1 MSDFIVSARKYR
13 PATFASVVGQKHITS
28 TLKNAIE
35 RAQLAHAYLFCGPRG
50 VGKTTCARIFAK
62 AINCLSP
69 NGAEACNEC
78 ESCRSFNEGRSL
90 NIHELDAASNNSVE
104 DIRTLIEQVRIIP
117 QVGRYSVFIIDE
129 VHMLSAAA
137 FNAFLKTLEEPPAHA
152 IFILATTEKHKII
165 PTILSRCQIYDFNR
179 IRVEDS
185 VEYLKYIAS
194 QEGISADE
202 ESLNLIAQKADGGMR
217 DALSMFD
224 KAVSFCGTAL
234 DYRNVA
240 QTLNVLDY
248 DTYFSVTEMLL
259 AGNYVDVLVAFDSV
273 LSKGFSGQTFMSGM
287 NRHMRDLLMARQ
299 PDTLRLIEMTGTLL
313 ERYRTQAGACNVEFL
328 FGAISIL
335 TELDGKIRQSSNQ
348 RLLVELGLMKIAG
361 LGQKKNDDLTSSGEY
376 SLPALSPRTAA
387 GAAATPTAAARP
399 APQQSAS
406 TVQAQT
412 VSAAGQTTPG
422 TPQSGA
428 GATVQA
434 AVRPEAGQT
443 AVRPDAGQAA
453 TPPAAGQT
461 APAAGQTAPSAVQP
475 GAGQTGQG
483 TVRPEAGP
491 TASAGIPQVSGF
503 SVRGAAMQTP
513 GPQAAEVSA
522 QDNAPQAAAIGQ
534 TIPGGAANPAAQGGM
549 ANPAMQSGTPNPTA
563 QGGAANPAAQGGAAV
578 PAVLGGTPHPTAQGG
593 AAVPAVQTAGGT
605 TAETAPQPA
614 PAKPAV
620 QTAPAPAR
628 RPLISGAS
636 LSELLASA
644 GSDPDEELSDG
655 ETPDEAEV
663 VTVDPECAEKLEH
676 ARSRILNLIKEKRP
690 RFVPAF
696 ELMTFRDNTI
706 SVSVPTSEL
715 REEILRSKTGMLMRI
730 AELAGI
736 EGMIELEVIVNE
748 EIRAV
753 RPIKLEDRVR
763 YITEKNPLVAELR
776 KALDLEVE

>member
-13 PATFASVVGQKHITS
+13 PATFSSVVGQKHITS

-35 RAQLAHAYLFCGPRG
+35 RGQLAHAYLFCGPRG

-62 AINCLSP
+62 AINCLHP
-69 NGAEACNEC
+69 EGAEACNTC
-78 ESCRSFNEGRSL
+78 ESCRSFNDGRSL

-104 DIRTLIEQVRIIP
+104 DIRSLIEQVRIIP

-179 IRVEDS
+179 IRVEDG

-194 QEGISADE
+194 QEGIAADE

-224 KAVSFCGTAL
+224 KAVSFCGKAL

-248 DTYFSVTEMLL
+248 DTYFGVTEMLL
-259 AGNYVDVLVAFDSV
+259 AGNYVDTLVTFDSV
-273 LSKGFSGQTFMSGM
+273 LSRGFSGQTFMAGL
-287 NRHMRDLLMARQ
+287 NRHMRDLLMAKR
-299 PDTLRLIEMTGTLL
+299 PETLRLIEMTGTLL
-313 ERYRTQAGACNVEFL
+313 ERYRTQAGACDVEFL
-328 FGAISIL
+328 FGAISCL

-348 RLLVELGLMKIAG
+348 RLFVELGLMKIAG
-361 LGQKKNDDLTSSGEY
+361 LGQKKNDSLTSSGEY
-376 SLPALSPRTAA
+376 PLPTLTPRTAGPA
-387 GAAATPTAAARP
+387 SAAAP
-399 APQQSAS
+399 A
-406 TVQAQT
+406 
-412 VSAAGQTTPG
+412 AAGQP
-422 TPQSGA
+422 
-428 GATVQA
+428 ATA
-434 AVRPEAGQT
+434 T
-443 AVRPDAGQAA
+443 A
-453 TPPAAGQT
+453 
-461 APAAGQTAPSAVQP
+461 
-475 GAGQTGQG
+475 
-483 TVRPEAGP
+483 
-491 TASAGIPQVSGF
+491 
-503 SVRGAAMQTP
+503 
-513 GPQAAEVSA
+513 QAAEVSA
-522 QDNAPQAAAIGQ
+522 TGNPATNAPAANASG
-534 TIPGGAANPAAQGGM
+534 NPAAPAAATAQPAGVSATG
-549 ANPAMQSGTPNPTA
+549 NPATNAPAASASGNPGAPAAATAQPAAQAAGAATAPPSAATSAAMPAASPAGRPAAGTSAGPTA
-563 QGGAANPAAQGGAAV
+563 QGTLPA
-578 PAVLGGTPHPTAQGG
+578 
-593 AAVPAVQTAGGT
+593 
-605 TAETAPQPA
+605 QPA
-614 PAKPAV
+614 PGMK
-620 QTAPAPAR
+620 R

-644 GSDPDEELSDG
+644 GGDPDEELSDG
-655 ETPDEAEV
+655 ETPDEPE
-663 VTVDPECAEKLEH
+663 TVRIDPDCAEKLEH
-676 ARSRILNLIKEKRP
+676 ARGRILNLIKEKRP

-706 SVSVPTSEL
+706 SVSVPTTEL

-736 EGMIELEVIVNE
+736 EGMIELEVTVNE
-748 EIRAV
+748 EIRAA

>member
-1 MSDFIVSARKYR
+1 M
-13 PATFASVVGQKHITS
+13 
-28 TLKNAIE
+28 
-35 RAQLAHAYLFCGPRG
+35 
-50 VGKTTCARIFAK
+50 
-62 AINCLSP
+62 
-69 NGAEACNEC
+69 
-78 ESCRSFNEGRSL
+78 

-179 IRVEDS
+179 IRVEDG

-194 QEGISADE
+194 QEGIAADE

-224 KAVSFCGTAL
+224 KAVSFCGKAL

-248 DTYFSVTEMLL
+248 DTYFGVTEMLL
-259 AGNYVDVLVAFDSV
+259 AGNYVDTLVTFDSV
-273 LSKGFSGQTFMSGM
+273 LSRGFSGQTFMAGL
-287 NRHMRDLLMARQ
+287 NRHMRDLLMAKR
-299 PDTLRLIEMTGTLL
+299 PETLRLIEMTGTLL
-313 ERYRTQAGACNVEFL
+313 ERYRTQAGACDVEFL
-328 FGAISIL
+328 FGAISCL

-361 LGQKKNDDLTSSGEY
+361 LGQKKNDSLTSSGEY
-376 SLPALSPRTAA
+376 PLPTHTPRTAGSAPAAAPAAAGQPAPRPAANASGNPAAPAAATAQPAGGSATGNPATNAPATSASGNPAAPASATAQPAAQAA
-387 GAAATPTAAARP
+387 GAATAP
-399 APQQSAS
+399 P
-406 TVQAQT
+406 
-412 VSAAGQTTPG
+412 SAATSAAMPAAS
-422 TPQSGA
+422 PA
-428 GATVQA
+428 G
-434 AVRPEAGQT
+434 R
-443 AVRPDAGQAA
+443 
-453 TPPAAGQT
+453 PAAGT
-461 APAAGQTAPSAVQP
+461 S
-475 GAGQTGQG
+475 
-483 TVRPEAGP
+483 AGP
-491 TASAGIPQVSGF
+491 TAQG
-503 SVRGAAMQTP
+503 TL
-513 GPQAAEVSA
+513 
-522 QDNAPQAAAIGQ
+522 
-534 TIPGGAANPAAQGGM
+534 PA
-549 ANPAMQSGTPNPTA
+549 
-563 QGGAANPAAQGGAAV
+563 
-578 PAVLGGTPHPTAQGG
+578 
-593 AAVPAVQTAGGT
+593 
-605 TAETAPQPA
+605 QPA
-614 PAKPAV
+614 PGMK
-620 QTAPAPAR
+620 R

-644 GSDPDEELSDG
+644 GGDPDEEPSDG
-655 ETPDEAEV
+655 ETPDEPE
-663 VTVDPECAEKLEH
+663 TVRIDPDCAEKLEH

-706 SVSVPTSEL
+706 SVSVPTTEL

-736 EGMIELEVIVNE
+736 EGMIELEVAVNE
-748 EIRAV
+748 EIRAA

>member
-35 RAQLAHAYLFCGPRG
+35 RGQLAHAYLFCGPRG

-62 AINCLSP
+62 AINCLNP
-69 NGAEACNEC
+69 NGSEACNEC

-179 IRVEDS
+179 IRVEDG

-194 QEGISADE
+194 QEGIAADE

-224 KAVSFCGTAL
+224 KAVSFCGKAL

-248 DTYFSVTEMLL
+248 DTYFGVTEMLL
-259 AGNYVDVLVAFDSV
+259 AGNYVDTLVTFDSV
-273 LSKGFSGQTFMSGM
+273 LSRGFSGQTFMAGL
-287 NRHMRDLLMARQ
+287 NRHMRDLLMAKR
-299 PDTLRLIEMTGTLL
+299 PETLRLIEMTGTLL
-313 ERYRTQAGACNVEFL
+313 ERYRTQAGACSVEFL
-328 FGAISIL
+328 FGAISCL

-361 LGQKKNDDLTSSGEY
+361 LGQKKNDSLTSSGEY
-376 SLPALSPRTAA
+376 PLPTLTPRTAGPASAAAPAAAGQPAAATAQSAGITATGNPATNAPAASASGNPEAPAAATAQPAGVSATGNPATNAPATSASGNPAAPASATAQPAAQAA
-387 GAAATPTAAARP
+387 GAATAP
-399 APQQSAS
+399 L
-406 TVQAQT
+406 
-412 VSAAGQTTPG
+412 SAATSAAMPAAS
-422 TPQSGA
+422 PA
-428 GATVQA
+428 G
-434 AVRPEAGQT
+434 R
-443 AVRPDAGQAA
+443 
-453 TPPAAGQT
+453 PAAGT
-461 APAAGQTAPSAVQP
+461 S
-475 GAGQTGQG
+475 
-483 TVRPEAGP
+483 AGP
-491 TASAGIPQVSGF
+491 TAQG
-503 SVRGAAMQTP
+503 TL
-513 GPQAAEVSA
+513 
-522 QDNAPQAAAIGQ
+522 
-534 TIPGGAANPAAQGGM
+534 PA
-549 ANPAMQSGTPNPTA
+549 
-563 QGGAANPAAQGGAAV
+563 
-578 PAVLGGTPHPTAQGG
+578 
-593 AAVPAVQTAGGT
+593 
-605 TAETAPQPA
+605 QPA
-614 PAKPAV
+614 PGMK
-620 QTAPAPAR
+620 R

-655 ETPDEAEV
+655 ETPDEPE
-663 VTVDPECAEKLEH
+663 TVRIDPDCAEKLEH
-676 ARSRILNLIKEKRP
+676 ARGRILNLIKEKRP

-706 SVSVPTSEL
+706 SVSVPTTEL

-736 EGMIELEVIVNE
+736 EGMIELEVTVNE
-748 EIRAV
+748 EIRAA

>member
-13 PATFASVVGQKHITS
+13 PATFRSVVGQKHITS
-28 TLKNAIE
+28 TLQNAIE
-35 RAQLAHAYLFCGPRG
+35 RGQLAHAYLFCGPRG

-62 AINCLSP
+62 AINCLAP
-69 NGAEACNEC
+69 DGAEACNEC

-313 ERYRTQAGACNVEFL
+313 ERYRTQAGACSVEFL
-328 FGAISIL
+328 FGAISVL

-361 LGQKKNDDLTSSGEY
+361 LGQKKNDTLTSSGEY
-376 SLPALSPRTAA
+376 PLPELTPRTAA
-387 GAAATPTAAARP
+387 AAVAATPAAQPQPDPATRP
-399 APQQSAS
+399 GPNPVPAAPQQSA
-406 TVQAQT
+406 
-412 VSAAGQTTPG
+412 
-422 TPQSGA
+422 
-428 GATVQA
+428 
-434 AVRPEAGQT
+434 
-443 AVRPDAGQAA
+443 
-453 TPPAAGQT
+453 
-461 APAAGQTAPSAVQP
+461 AVQP
-475 GAGQTGQG
+475 GQASQ
-483 TVRPEAGP
+483 P
-491 TASAGIPQVSGF
+491 ASAPIP
-503 SVRGAAMQTP
+503 
-513 GPQAAEVSA
+513 
-522 QDNAPQAAAIGQ
+522 AP
-534 TIPGGAANPAAQGGM
+534 
-549 ANPAMQSGTPNPTA
+549 
-563 QGGAANPAAQGGAAV
+563 
-578 PAVLGGTPHPTAQGG
+578 
-593 AAVPAVQTAGGT
+593 
-605 TAETAPQPA
+605 APQPA
-614 PAKPAV
+614 APRPETPAQSAAAPGP
-620 QTAPAPAR
+620 APAPAARPEASKPAPQPVR
-628 RPLISGAS
+628 RPLISGTS

-644 GSDPDEELSDG
+644 GSNPDEEPSEQ
-655 ETPDEAEV
+655 ETAEPEV
-663 VTVDPECAEKLEH
+663 ATIDPECERKLER
-676 ARSRILNLIKEKRP
+676 AREKIP
-690 RFVPAF
+690 EPHPG
-696 ELMTFRDNTI
+696 T
-706 SVSVPTSEL
+706 TS
-715 REEILRSKTGMLMRI
+715 
-730 AELAGI
+730 
-736 EGMIELEVIVNE
+736 
-748 EIRAV
+748 AV
-753 RPIKLEDRVR
+753 RPGLRTDEGAGQHDLAERADERTARRDTPQQDRDADAHRRTGGHHGSDRTGSGRQRGNSGRTPDQTRRPGEIHDRKESADRGTPQSIGFGSGVTRLKSGIYGRWSVR
-763 YITEKNPLVAELR
+763 RKQIPNCASTEKQSEN
-776 KALDLEVE
+776 

>member
-35 RAQLAHAYLFCGPRG
+35 RGQLAHAYLFCGPRG

-62 AINCLSP
+62 AINCLNP
-69 NGAEACNEC
+69 NGSEACNEC

-179 IRVEDS
+179 IRVEDG

-194 QEGISADE
+194 QEGIAADE

-224 KAVSFCGTAL
+224 KAVSFCGKAL

-248 DTYFSVTEMLL
+248 DTYFGVTEMLL
-259 AGNYVDVLVAFDSV
+259 AGNYVDTLVTFDSV
-273 LSKGFSGQTFMSGM
+273 LSRGFSGQTFMAGL
-287 NRHMRDLLMARQ
+287 NRHMRDLLMAKR
-299 PDTLRLIEMTGTLL
+299 PETLRLIEMTGTLL
-313 ERYRTQAGACNVEFL
+313 ERYRTQAGACDVEFL
-328 FGAISIL
+328 FGAISCL

-348 RLLVELGLMKIAG
+348 RLFVELGLMKIAG
-361 LGQKKNDDLTSSGEY
+361 LGQKKNDSLTSSGEY
-376 SLPALSPRTAA
+376 PLPTLTPRTAGPA
-387 GAAATPTAAARP
+387 SAAAP
-399 APQQSAS
+399 A
-406 TVQAQT
+406 
-412 VSAAGQTTPG
+412 AAGQP
-422 TPQSGA
+422 
-428 GATVQA
+428 ATA
-434 AVRPEAGQT
+434 T
-443 AVRPDAGQAA
+443 A
-453 TPPAAGQT
+453 
-461 APAAGQTAPSAVQP
+461 
-475 GAGQTGQG
+475 
-483 TVRPEAGP
+483 
-491 TASAGIPQVSGF
+491 
-503 SVRGAAMQTP
+503 
-513 GPQAAEVSA
+513 QAAEVSA
-522 QDNAPQAAAIGQ
+522 TGNPATNAPAANASG
-534 TIPGGAANPAAQGGM
+534 NPAAPAAATAQPAGVSATG
-549 ANPAMQSGTPNPTA
+549 NPATNAPAASASGNPGAPAAATAQPAAQAAGAATAPPSAATSAAMPAASPAGRPAAGTSAGPTA
-563 QGGAANPAAQGGAAV
+563 QGTLPA
-578 PAVLGGTPHPTAQGG
+578 
-593 AAVPAVQTAGGT
+593 
-605 TAETAPQPA
+605 QPA
-614 PAKPAV
+614 PGMK
-620 QTAPAPAR
+620 R

-644 GSDPDEELSDG
+644 GGDPDEELSDG
-655 ETPDEAEV
+655 ETPDEPE
-663 VTVDPECAEKLEH
+663 TVRIDPDCDEKLEH
-676 ARSRILNLIKEKRP
+676 ARGRILNLIKEKRP

-706 SVSVPTSEL
+706 SVSVPTTEL

-736 EGMIELEVIVNE
+736 EGMIELEVTVNE
-748 EIRAV
+748 EIRAA

>member
-13 PATFASVVGQKHITS
+13 PATFRSVVGQKHITS
-28 TLKNAIE
+28 TLQNAIE
-35 RAQLAHAYLFCGPRG
+35 RGQLAHAYLFCGPRG

-62 AINCLSP
+62 AINCLAP
-69 NGAEACNEC
+69 DGAEACNEC

-313 ERYRTQAGACNVEFL
+313 ERYRTQAGACSVEFL
-328 FGAISIL
+328 FGAISCL

-361 LGQKKNDDLTSSGEY
+361 LGQKKNDGLTSPGEY
-376 SLPALSPRTAA
+376 PLPALTPRTAA
-387 GAAATPTAAARP
+387 PANAAAPTAAAAQATPPPAQQAATQAPQTGPQAAAPAHATAPAQPAAMPQPAAPATPGPETLRQPAAAPAPAATPTVPVAP
-399 APQQSAS
+399 AP
-406 TVQAQT
+406 
-412 VSAAGQTTPG
+412 P
-422 TPQSGA
+422 
-428 GATVQA
+428 
-434 AVRPEAGQT
+434 
-443 AVRPDAGQAA
+443 
-453 TPPAAGQT
+453 
-461 APAAGQTAPSAVQP
+461 APAAA
-475 GAGQTGQG
+475 
-483 TVRPEAGP
+483 
-491 TASAGIPQVSGF
+491 
-503 SVRGAAMQTP
+503 
-513 GPQAAEVSA
+513 
-522 QDNAPQAAAIGQ
+522 
-534 TIPGGAANPAAQGGM
+534 
-549 ANPAMQSGTPNPTA
+549 
-563 QGGAANPAAQGGAAV
+563 
-578 PAVLGGTPHPTAQGG
+578 
-593 AAVPAVQTAGGT
+593 
-605 TAETAPQPA
+605 QPA
-614 PAKPAV
+614 PARPA
-620 QTAPAPAR
+620 APGPAR
-628 RPLISGAS
+628 RSLISGAS
-636 LSELLASA
+636 ISELLAAA
-644 GSDPDEELSDG
+644 GDPDEELSDG
-655 ETPDEAEV
+655 ETPDEAEAV
-663 VTVDPECAEKLEH
+663 VVDPDCAEKLEH
-676 ARSRILNLIKEKRP
+676 ARGRILNLIKEKRP

-706 SVSVPTSEL
+706 SVSVPTTEL

-730 AELAGI
+730 AELAGT
-736 EGMIELEVIVNE
+736 EGMIELEVTVNE
-748 EIRAV
+748 EIRAA

>member
-35 RAQLAHAYLFCGPRG
+35 RGQLAHAYLFCGPRG

-69 NGAEACNEC
+69 NGSEACNEC

-179 IRVEDS
+179 IRVEDG

-194 QEGISADE
+194 QEGIAADE

-224 KAVSFCGTAL
+224 KAVSFCGKAL

-259 AGNYVDVLVAFDSV
+259 AGNYVDTLVTFDSV
-273 LSKGFSGQTFMSGM
+273 LSRGFSGQTFMAGL
-287 NRHMRDLLMARQ
+287 NRHMRDLLMAKR
-299 PDTLRLIEMTGTLL
+299 PETLRLIEMTGTLL
-313 ERYRTQAGACNVEFL
+313 ERYRTQAGACSVEFL
-328 FGAISIL
+328 FGAISCL

-361 LGQKKNDDLTSSGEY
+361 LGQKKNDSLTSSGEY
-376 SLPALSPRTAA
+376 PLPTLTPRTAGSAPAAAPAAAGQPAAATAQSAGITATGNPATNAPAANASGNPGAPATATAQPAAQAA
-387 GAAATPTAAARP
+387 GAATAP
-399 APQQSAS
+399 P
-406 TVQAQT
+406 
-412 VSAAGQTTPG
+412 SAATSAAMPAAS
-422 TPQSGA
+422 PA
-428 GATVQA
+428 G
-434 AVRPEAGQT
+434 R
-443 AVRPDAGQAA
+443 
-453 TPPAAGQT
+453 PAAGT
-461 APAAGQTAPSAVQP
+461 
-475 GAGQTGQG
+475 
-483 TVRPEAGP
+483 
-491 TASAGIPQVSGF
+491 SAG
-503 SVRGAAMQTP
+503 
-513 GPQAAEVSA
+513 
-522 QDNAPQAAAIGQ
+522 
-534 TIPGGAANPAAQGGM
+534 PAAQGTL
-549 ANPAMQSGTPNPTA
+549 P
-563 QGGAANPAAQGGAAV
+563 V
-578 PAVLGGTPHPTAQGG
+578 
-593 AAVPAVQTAGGT
+593 
-605 TAETAPQPA
+605 QPA
-614 PAKPAV
+614 PGMM
-620 QTAPAPAR
+620 R

-644 GSDPDEELSDG
+644 GGDPDEELSDG
-655 ETPDEAEV
+655 ETPDEPE
-663 VTVDPECAEKLEH
+663 TVRIDPDCAEKLEH
-676 ARSRILNLIKEKRP
+676 ARGRILNLIKEKRP

-696 ELMTFRDNTI
+696 ELMAFRDNTI
-706 SVSVPTSEL
+706 SVSVPTTEL

-736 EGMIELEVIVNE
+736 EGMIELEVTVNE
-748 EIRAV
+748 EIRAA